1 MYTCNQCSIFRT
13 VHPDYGLLLELCA
26 LTLVSHSYVLLL
38 HEIVTVGDYR
48 PGSGSALWTPWVMF
62 TITWQQWEEQLHRET
77 LPWDA
82 ITHTHTVWIRSAAI
96 WLPPSPNHHGTHTQ
110 QEQGIIWNVFCA
122 QYSSFVFRDMWFTG
136 WAYIG
141 THVQS
146 CLHQTDKYKQ
156 YTHFVS
162 GNYTA
167 LYKWFTHKGQLDRSC
182 TIKFWFRLLCL
193 DWLKSDQSEL

>member
-1 MYTCNQCSIFRT
+1 MRSYSSQPF
-13 VHPDYGLLLELCA
+13 LCA
-26 LTLVSHSYVLLL
+26 LVAWDSDSGWLQTWFRECSVDTMGNVYNHMATMRGTAAQRDTTLGCYH
-38 HEIVTVGDYR
+38 
-48 PGSGSALWTPWVMF
+48 
-62 TITWQQWEEQLHRET
+62 
-77 LPWDA
+77 
-82 ITHTHTVWIRSAAI
+82 THTHTVWIRSAAI
-96 WLPPSPNHHGTHTQ
+96 WLPPSPNHHGTHT

-193 DWLKSDQSEL
+193 DWLKSDQSEH